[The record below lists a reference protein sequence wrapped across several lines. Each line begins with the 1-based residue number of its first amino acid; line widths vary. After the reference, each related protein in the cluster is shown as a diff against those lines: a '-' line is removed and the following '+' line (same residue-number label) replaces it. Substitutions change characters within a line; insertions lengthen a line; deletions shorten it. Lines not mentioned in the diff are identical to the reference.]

1 MPEVKWT
8 KEQEQAIFQKNSN
21 ILVAAAAGSGKTAV
35 LVERII
41 NKVINEKIDIDKILV
56 VTFTNAAAS
65 EMRQR
70 ILEAIYKKI
79 DENPKDIH
87 LQRQINLLNKS
98 SICTIHSFCLDVIKN
113 YFYEIDVSA
122 NFRIGDTAE
131 IELLKED
138 VLEEL
143 FEEKYLNNDKEFI
156 KLINN
161 FTTYKG
167 DEPLKELILKI
178 YNYIHSAPFP
188 DEWIQQKAEMFNL
201 KENIDFSQTIWG
213 QILLKEFLS
222 QVLESKLKL
231 QNVQKN
237 LNRFFELEKF
247 STVIAND
254 IDQLEKLEK
263 SIKTDTKD
271 LWEKTY
277 INANELKFDKW
288 PVDRKATIDYK
299 NEAKE
304 IRDKVKKELDASI
317 KKIFIYNSKEAT
329 TDIFDMYKLLVSLK
343 DIILEFEQKFSDA
356 KRQKNIIDF
365 HDIEHYALK
374 ILVKKDENGEYKPT
388 DVANKIKEKF
398 NEIDIDEY
406 QDSNLV
412 QENILNSIS
421 NGKNIFMVGDVKQSI
436 YKFRQARP
444 ELFIEKYEKY
454 LDVEQE
460 NSDGMKIKLFKN
472 FRSRKNI
479 LDITNIIFENIM
491 SKELGDINYDEN
503 EYLNLGA
510 NYEEPPENIKE
521 YAGLAEL
528 HIIDLSNKED
538 EDIYINSEETGEEQA
553 EENEEPIE
561 NTLIEAKFVANKI
574 KELIKSN
581 YQVYDRK
588 AGYRKITYKDIVILL
603 RATSNVAPVYEKELT
618 QLDIPVFSDASA
630 EYLDSTEI
638 QTIMSVLKIIDNPM
652 QDIPLVTVLRSI
664 IGGFTDNDLIEIRL
678 ADRNSNFYTA
688 LIKSR
693 ISVKE
698 SIKKKIDTFLDNLEK
713 WKKQEEYMSIDEIIW
728 QIYVDTNYYNYVGLL
743 TNGKLRQANLKMLF
757 EKAKQYES
765 ASFKGLYNF
774 IGFIDKLK
782 TSSRDMQAAK
792 IIGENDDVVRIM
804 SIHKSKGLEFP
815 VVFLCG
821 TAKRFNMKDLNE
833 NILMHQDLGFGPK
846 YIDYD
851 RRIEYSTLAK
861 EAIKIRNRT
870 ETISEEMRVLYV
882 ALTRAKEKLYITGIS
897 KDTQKD
903 LKEKSDLLSM
913 YADSDKIEKNILQK
927 CKSYLDWIEVVYL
940 KNKEKMKSIIE
951 LYEHSGKEIQANEE
965 TTKEET
971 KSFGK
976 AEDKNKLKEIEEKL
990 NWKYEYELAQ
1000 KIPTKTS
1007 VSKIKEEKNKTLK
1020 LKEFLEEEE
1029 NIQNMSKG
1037 LNVPK
1042 FAKDDKIT
1050 SSQKG
1055 TLIHLCIKNL
1065 DESKNYSLEDIKELI
1080 ENLEQKE
1087 IITQK
1092 EKEAININTLLR
1104 YTQSDL
1110 YKDLKQAQHIYK
1122 EEPFYINV
1130 PASQIYDSDVEEKIL
1145 VQGIIDLYYIDK
1157 EGKVILVDFKTDY
1170 VENKDERILVEKYKE
1185 QLKLYKEAL
1194 EKALHRSVDKTII
1207 YSLYLQKEIIV

>member
-178 YNYIHSAPFP
+178 YNYIQSAPFP

-365 HDIEHYALK
+365 HD
-374 ILVKKDENGEYKPT
+374 P
-388 DVANKIKEKF
+388 
-398 NEIDIDEY
+398 
-406 QDSNLV
+406 
-412 QENILNSIS
+412 
-421 NGKNIFMVGDVKQSI
+421 
-436 YKFRQARP
+436 
-444 ELFIEKYEKY
+444 
-454 LDVEQE
+454 
-460 NSDGMKIKLFKN
+460 FKN
-472 FRSRKNI
+472 N
-479 LDITNIIFENIM
+479 
-491 SKELGDINYDEN
+491 
-503 EYLNLGA
+503 
-510 NYEEPPENIKE
+510 
-521 YAGLAEL
+521 
-528 HIIDLSNKED
+528 
-538 EDIYINSEETGEEQA
+538 
-553 EENEEPIE
+553 
-561 NTLIEAKFVANKI
+561 
-574 KELIKSN
+574 
-581 YQVYDRK
+581 
-588 AGYRKITYKDIVILL
+588 
-603 RATSNVAPVYEKELT
+603 
-618 QLDIPVFSDASA
+618 
-630 EYLDSTEI
+630 
-638 QTIMSVLKIIDNPM
+638 
-652 QDIPLVTVLRSI
+652 
-664 IGGFTDNDLIEIRL
+664 
-678 ADRNSNFYTA
+678 
-688 LIKSR
+688 
-693 ISVKE
+693 
-698 SIKKKIDTFLDNLEK
+698 
-713 WKKQEEYMSIDEIIW
+713 
-728 QIYVDTNYYNYVGLL
+728 
-743 TNGKLRQANLKMLF
+743 
-757 EKAKQYES
+757 
-765 ASFKGLYNF
+765 
-774 IGFIDKLK
+774 
-782 TSSRDMQAAK
+782 
-792 IIGENDDVVRIM
+792 
-804 SIHKSKGLEFP
+804 EFP
-815 VVFLCG
+815 
-821 TAKRFNMKDLNE
+821 
-833 NILMHQDLGFGPK
+833 
-846 YIDYD
+846 
-851 RRIEYSTLAK
+851 
-861 EAIKIRNRT
+861 
-870 ETISEEMRVLYV
+870 
-882 ALTRAKEKLYITGIS
+882 
-897 KDTQKD
+897 
-903 LKEKSDLLSM
+903 LK
-913 YADSDKIEKNILQK
+913 
-927 CKSYLDWIEVVYL
+927 
-940 KNKEKMKSIIE
+940 
-951 LYEHSGKEIQANEE
+951 
-965 TTKEET
+965 
-971 KSFGK
+971 
-976 AEDKNKLKEIEEKL
+976 
-990 NWKYEYELAQ
+990 
-1000 KIPTKTS
+1000 
-1007 VSKIKEEKNKTLK
+1007 
-1020 LKEFLEEEE
+1020 
-1029 NIQNMSKG
+1029 
-1037 LNVPK
+1037 
-1042 FAKDDKIT
+1042 
-1050 SSQKG
+1050 
-1055 TLIHLCIKNL
+1055 
-1065 DESKNYSLEDIKELI
+1065 
-1080 ENLEQKE
+1080 
-1087 IITQK
+1087 
-1092 EKEAININTLLR
+1092 
-1104 YTQSDL
+1104 
-1110 YKDLKQAQHIYK
+1110 
-1122 EEPFYINV
+1122 
-1130 PASQIYDSDVEEKIL
+1130 
-1145 VQGIIDLYYIDK
+1145 
-1157 EGKVILVDFKTDY
+1157 
-1170 VENKDERILVEKYKE
+1170 
-1185 QLKLYKEAL
+1185 
-1194 EKALHRSVDKTII
+1194 
-1207 YSLYLQKEIIV
+1207 

>member
-178 YNYIHSAPFP
+178 YNYIQSAPFP
-188 DEWIQQKAEMFNL
+188 DEWIEQKVEMFNL

-263 SIKTDTKD
+263 SIKADTKE

-356 KRQKNIIDF
+356 KKQKNIIDF

-421 NGKNIFMVGDVKQSI
+421 NRKNIFMVGDVKQSI

-454 LDVEQE
+454 LDVEQD

-664 IGGFTDNDLIEIRL
+664 IGSFTDNDLIEIRL

-698 SIKKKIDTFLDNLEK
+698 SIRKKIDTFLDNLEK

-782 TSSRDMQAAK
+782 TSSKDMQAAK

-815 VVFLCG
+815 IVFLCG

-965 TTKEET
+965 ITKEET

-1042 FAKDDKIT
+1042 FAKEDKIT
-1050 SSQKG
+1050 SSEKG

-1065 DESKNYSLEDIKELI
+1065 DENKNYSLEDIKELI
-1080 ENLEQKE
+1080 EKLEQKE

-1130 PASQIYDSDVEEKIL
+1130 PASQIYDSDVAEKIL

-1157 EGKVILVDFKTDY
+1157 EGKLILVDFKTDY
-1170 VENKDERILVEKYKE
+1170 VENNDERILVEKYKE
-1185 QLKLYKEAL
+1185 QLKLYREAL
-1194 EKALHRSVDKTII
+1194 EKALNRSVDKTII

>member
-178 YNYIHSAPFP
+178 YNYIQSAPFP

-1104 YTQSDL
+1104 YTQSVL
-1110 YKDLKQAQHIYK
+1110 YKNLKQAQHIYK

-1170 VENKDERILVEKYKE
+1170 VENNDERILVEKYKE

>member
-178 YNYIHSAPFP
+178 YNYIQSAPFP

-927 CKSYLDWIEVVYL
+927 CKSYLDWIDVVYL